1 MPGVEDIISV
11 ISSVCKRLVTL
22 ALLAVGREG
31 VEILVSEVFISVAVM
46 VGWEFMRESIW
57 VGDERMLK
65 EKLIGRILNAAVETA
80 RGEVVEELRDGRK
93 IGRAHV

>member
-1 MPGVEDIISV
+1 
-11 ISSVCKRLVTL
+11 LVTL
-22 ALLAVGREG
+22 APLAVDREG

-57 VGDERMLK
+57 VGDEQMLK

-80 RGEVVEELRDGRK
+80 RGERLLK
-93 IGRAHV
+93 N